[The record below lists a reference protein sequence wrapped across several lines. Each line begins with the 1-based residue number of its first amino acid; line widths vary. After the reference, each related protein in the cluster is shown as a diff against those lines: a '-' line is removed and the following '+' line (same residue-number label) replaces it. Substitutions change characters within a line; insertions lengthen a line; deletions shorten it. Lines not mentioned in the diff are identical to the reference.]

1 MVRPRRK
8 QQPRQR
14 MPQELAAFA
23 PGGAMAVDRAA
34 AKEGVRLA
42 LARELHLARSRD
54 PAGDVGRAFPGGRRN
69 QFGFARRRDLELDVD
84 AIGQRARNAPAIARY
99 ALGRAAAASAA
110 VAAMSTGAG
119 IHGRQE
125 LKASRI
131 LHLARGAGN
140 GVALGFDRLPEGLD
154 QLTVE
159 LRQFVQKQHSVM
171 RERNLPGA
179 GNLAPTD
186 ERGSPGAVVR
196 RAKRTLA
203 PTRGVEAAGGYRM
216 HRGHLECV
224 ALREG
229 RQDAPKA

>member
-1 MVRPRRK
+1 
-8 QQPRQR
+8 

-23 PGGAMAVDRAA
+23 PGGAMAVDLAT

-69 QFGFARRRDLELDVD
+69 QLDFARRRDLELDVD

-125 LKASRI
+125 LKACRI
-131 LHLARGAGN
+131 LHLARRAGN
-140 GVALGFDRLPEGLD
+140 GDSPGFDRLAQGFEHV
-154 QLTVE
+154 TVE
-159 LRQFVQKQHSVM
+159 FRQFVQKQHSVM

-179 GNLAPTD
+179 GHFAPTH
-186 ERGSPGAVVR
+186 EGRSPGAVV
-196 RAKRTLA
+196 ACAEKTLL
-203 PTRGVEAAGGYRM
+203 PTRR
-216 HRGHLECV
+216 
-224 ALREG
+224 
-229 RQDAPKA
+229 